1 MLGLY
6 RKKLRVSEMSYLLS
20 SFQLEGADSI
30 GLRPDKVA
38 ELLHRVKKEVDEGLL
53 PATQVAMARDGKVGV
68 FESFGT
74 ASADSLTCIFSAT
87 KAITSSAAWLLIQA
101 GKLDER
107 EVVADIVPEFSTNE
121 KEAITVQQLFTHT
134 AGFPSAPFAPLD
146 WLDKSKRYGRFSKW
160 RLNWE
165 PGSRFEYHPSSS
177 MWVVAEIIE
186 RRSGQRYVE
195 FVQDNV
201 LGPLG
206 LDNLIVGLSPADGG
220 RALDVEYSGDPLTPE
235 DYKKIGIPV
244 PPVTEVTEEAL
255 LSFNREE
262 IRAVGVPGG
271 GGYANAHD
279 LALFYQALLHGGLN
293 GRELWSARTLQSV
306 RTIRSAELR
315 DPLFKQLANRG
326 LGIIVSGDGSRN
338 FRGFGKTNSP
348 EAFGHNGAG
357 GQIAW
362 VDPATG
368 VSLAYLTSGHDRNN
382 VRQGKRG
389 VAISS
394 IAAQCAG

>member
-1 MLGLY
+1 MLICALVMIPQ
-6 RKKLRVSEMSYLLS
+6 R
-20 SFQLEGADSI
+20 
-30 GLRPDKVA
+30 A
-38 ELLHRVKKEVDEGLL
+38 E
-53 PATQVAMARDGKVGV
+53 
-68 FESFGT
+68 
-74 ASADSLTCIFSAT
+74 
-87 KAITSSAAWLLIQA
+87 AITSWENHWGHRNLVKRS
-101 GKLDER
+101 
-107 EVVADIVPEFSTNE
+107 PEG
-121 KEAITVQQLFTHT
+121 V
-134 AGFPSAPFAPLD
+134 
-146 WLDKSKRYGRFSKW
+146 SKRLKNT
-160 RLNWE
+160 LAKAE
-165 PGSRFEYHPSSS
+165 S
-177 MWVVAEIIE
+177 M
-186 RRSGQRYVE
+186 
-195 FVQDNV
+195 
-201 LGPLG
+201 
-206 LDNLIVGLSPADGG
+206 
-220 RALDVEYSGDPLTPE
+220 TPE
-235 DYKKIGIPV
+235 DYKKMGIPV

>member
-1 MLGLY
+1 
-6 RKKLRVSEMSYLLS
+6 MSYLLS

-220 RALDVEYSGDPLTPE
+220 RALDVE
-235 DYKKIGIPV
+235 
-244 PPVTEVTEEAL
+244 
-255 LSFNREE
+255 
-262 IRAVGVPGG
+262 
-271 GGYANAHD
+271 
-279 LALFYQALLHGGLN
+279 
-293 GRELWSARTLQSV
+293 
-306 RTIRSAELR
+306 
-315 DPLFKQLANRG
+315 
-326 LGIIVSGDGSRN
+326 
-338 FRGFGKTNSP
+338 
-348 EAFGHNGAG
+348 
-357 GQIAW
+357 
-362 VDPATG
+362 
-368 VSLAYLTSGHDRNN
+368 
-382 VRQGKRG
+382 
-389 VAISS
+389 
-394 IAAQCAG
+394 